1 VRFINKPADGGV
13 TALHMAALNG
23 HFECVQL
30 LLELGAS
37 TLAVTFPY
45 GTSANLIGTC
55 LILILVILCH
65 IIFLLFFL
73 VDWLCVII
81 FLLHPWIQ
89 AQGAHL
95 SIMQLVVEISSAV
108 RQVILTSMSEVLHVS
123 LICLMSTLELD
134 HLPPYKISEVQL
146 A

>member
-37 TLAVTFPY
+37 AMTVTFPY

-55 LILILVILCH
+55 LNLIFIPPMCH
-65 IIFLLFFL
+65 IIFLLFFFF
-73 VDWLCVII
+73 
-81 FLLHPWIQ
+81 FLLI
-89 AQGAHL
+89 GC
-95 SIMQLVVEISSAV
+95 I
-108 RQVILTSMSEVLHVS
+108 
-123 LICLMSTLELD
+123 
-134 HLPPYKISEVQL
+134 
-146 A
+146 